1 MAGVTFTFN
10 NFKSLVELNI
20 GIAQR
25 LDENRAESFTLLY
38 CDFNDITTDNVL
50 EALSSTL
57 RQSDSILHYDRE
69 YFFVL
74 PYTDKYGAEVV
85 KQIFEDVFEKN
96 IPNFMVS
103 YPVDGENAKEL
114 LTMLQESVSTFLKK
128 DLDYLDRFIKE
139 EEGLE

>member
-1 MAGVTFTFN
+1 MAGVHFSFN
-10 NFKSLVELNI
+10 NFESLLALNI

-38 CDFNDITTDNVL
+38 CDFDDVGMDDISDSLAT
-50 EALSSTL
+50 TL
-57 RQSDSILHYDRE
+57 RSSDSIVNYDTD

-85 KQIFEDVFEKN
+85 KQIFEDLFEKD
-96 IPNFMVS
+96 IRNFMVS

-114 LTMLQESVSTFLKK
+114 IEMLQDSVSTFLKK
-128 DLDYLDRFIKE
+128 DLDYLDRFLDKE
-139 EEGLE
+139 KE

>member
-1 MAGVTFTFN
+1 MAGVRFTFN
-10 NFKSLVELNI
+10 NFKSLLQLNI

-38 CDFNDITTDNVL
+38 CDFDEVATENITESLAT
-50 EALSSTL
+50 TL
-57 RQSDSILHYDRE
+57 RSSDSIANYDTD

-85 KQIFEDVFEKN
+85 KQIFEDLFERD

-103 YPVDGENAKEL
+103 YPVDGENATEL
-114 LTMLQESVSTFLKK
+114 IRMMQDSVSTFLKK
-128 DLDYLDRFIKE
+128 DLDYLDRFLE
-139 EEGLE
+139 EENE